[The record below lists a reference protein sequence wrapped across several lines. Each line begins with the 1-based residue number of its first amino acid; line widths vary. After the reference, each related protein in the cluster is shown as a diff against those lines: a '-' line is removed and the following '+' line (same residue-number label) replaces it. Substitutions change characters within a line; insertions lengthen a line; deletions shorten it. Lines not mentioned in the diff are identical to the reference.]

1 MAVGM
6 AVKTLSQVE
15 VNRLQSNQHEFHGV
29 SALRRIFGPQ
39 RRYLRCRFFYFSNS
53 GMRYDENMSDLT
65 WYDAREGDFTRSSEY
80 RLYYN
85 SYIPQTYAKAGDT
98 MIITLND
105 DDTVNI
111 YIIAEGTLL
120 ANFLMSQLS
129 RSIGTRYSILTDPN
143 ELALIEGAI
152 ENQ

>member
-15 VNRLQSNQHEFHGV
+15 VNHWRSNQHEFHGV
-29 SALRRIFGPQ
+29 SALRRIFGLH
-39 RRYLRCRFFYFSNS
+39 RRYLRCHFFYLSNS
-53 GMRYDENMSDLT
+53 GIRADENISDLT

-85 SYIPQTYAKAGDT
+85 SYFPQMYAKAGDT

-129 RSIGTRYSILTDPN
+129 GSIGNRYSILTDPH
-143 ELALIEGAI
+143 ELALISDAI
-152 ENQ
+152 ANH